1 MKKYSL
7 FLAGLL
13 FLCVAASANATLI
26 GVSGPT
32 SSAGTAAAII
42 GAPTDVLDDIVFN
55 TGMQGFDEAQGVV
68 TTVAHAIDGGGFI
81 AAGTTV
87 DSHMIFLNS
96 QGSAQLSHYDVV
108 WTFDRIILGVM
119 SDSGGNLEAA
129 STFELANPATNYTST
144 FSGSGPAA
152 PFAARGMENYN
163 YPRED
168 GSFVFGDDGYVISS
182 DGYSIKVGMS
192 VTEPGDWIRVVT
204 ASVPEPGTMLL
215 LGIGLVGLAG
225 VSRRRFLK

>member
-1 MKKYSL
+1 MKKVSV
-7 FLAGLL
+7 FLVGLL

-26 GVSGPT
+26 NVSGPA
-32 SSAGTAAAII
+32 SSAGTAAAIV
-42 GAPTDVLDDIVFN
+42 GAPTDLLDDLVLN

-68 TTVAHAIDGGGFI
+68 TTVDYAIDGGGII

-96 QGSAQLSHYDVV
+96 EGTAQLSHYDVV
-108 WTFDRIILGVM
+108 WTFDGIILGVM
-119 SDSGGNLEAA
+119 SDRGGTFEAA
-129 STFELANPATNYTST
+129 STNELGAPATNYTAPG
-144 FSGSGPAA
+144 SGTGPAA
-152 PFAARGMENYN
+152 PFDARGMENYR

-168 GSFVFGDDGYVISS
+168 GSFVFGDDGYLISD
-182 DGYSIKVGMS
+182 DGYSIKVAMS

-215 LGIGLVGLAG
+215 LGLGLVGLAG
-225 VSRRRFLK
+225 VSRKKFLK